1 MLLAIKWSCIKEKG
15 FVMSVF
21 YINGDKMEKIRHHKD
36 IWLSM
41 RASVTIP
48 EEMSG
53 CADNRFFIC
62 RPKSVR
68 FVCRTIEADANS
80 GKLRVWYI
88 ASSTRDFFKVS
99 IRLQEPYVGN
109 IGKIGEILSTAFLEL
124 PNGKARGVMLED
136 VPGNITSKS
145 VIGME
150 SYTKAPSK
158 RTLELA
164 ELMGQDNEKKR
175 IKSFDYWVYDQKML
189 DRGLVL
195 TVGNENG
202 IEFIRYHVLESLQ
215 EEEKVVTA
223 YVRPCFC
230 EEYDM

>member
-1 MLLAIKWSCIKEKG
+1 
-15 FVMSVF
+15 MSVF
-21 YINGDKMEKIRHHKD
+21 YINGDEREKIRHHQN

-53 CADNRFFIC
+53 CANNRFFIC

-68 FVCRTIEADANS
+68 FLCRTIEADANS
-80 GKLRVWYI
+80 GKLRVWYT
-88 ASSTRDFFKVS
+88 ASSAKDFFKVS
-99 IRLQEPYVGN
+99 IRMQEPYVSN
-109 IGKIGEILSTAFLEL
+109 IGKIGEILSTEFLEL
-124 PNGKARGVMLED
+124 PNGRARGAKLED
-136 VPGNITSKS
+136 VPGNIIKNN

-150 SYTKAPSK
+150 SYTSIPSK
-158 RTLELA
+158 RTFELA
-164 ELMGQDNEKKR
+164 ELIGQKNEEKR
-175 IKSFDYWVYDQKML
+175 IKSFDYWVFDQEML
-189 DRGLVL
+189 DKGLVL

-215 EEEKVVTA
+215 EEEKVFTA